1 VQEGILDKEQ
11 DGSASLKQL
20 QASDVGTQLYDESG
34 LKEKK
39 IKHTMKPIVADNRGQ
54 LVRPTIYLCFG
65 HGTNRSTTPGHDSS
79 MR

>member
-11 DGSASLKQL
+11 DGSARLKQL

-39 IKHTMKPIVADNRGQ
+39 IKHTMKPIVADNEVSLYALRFTCVLDMAQ
-54 LVRPTIYLCFG
+54 IEAPPPVTIA
-65 HGTNRSTTPGHDSS
+65 P
-79 MR
+79 